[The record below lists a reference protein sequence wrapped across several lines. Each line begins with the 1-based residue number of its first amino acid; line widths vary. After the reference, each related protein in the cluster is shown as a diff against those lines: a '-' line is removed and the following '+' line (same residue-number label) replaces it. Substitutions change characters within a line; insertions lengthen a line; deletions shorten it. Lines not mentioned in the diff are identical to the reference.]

1 MVATCRKIGVFGGN
15 PVADKPEEPSL
26 AEWARRMEEIMRQP
40 KPPPETGADKP
51 APVPNLTSDLS
62 RETIVANTTTT
73 TIRPFSPEAAKPQPT
88 PEKPK
93 SDFWTHADKA
103 VFGLCELLALLF
115 GLPFGDDLYHDMPLS
130 SIGGW
135 HWFYLGIAIVF
146 AVAGPMWPLIR
157 TRTWLPA
164 GAVTSLSKASLD
176 ARIWIATLLLLFLY
190 GIAPEIYNRATG
202 VHNIIQPPQKIFGPP
217 TAEQIA
223 KAAEPEIKKQ
233 VVAAT
238 ASIQKQLDQT
248 IAERDAANRKVRQLE
263 ALQSAPP
270 APPIAADGPR
280 VFTDKT
286 KEQIWNTYCEG
297 RTELQ
302 CSILMNEEKN
312 KWITLGAI
320 VELIHTGG
328 NMELSGGVICN
339 FDSQWLP
346 ALSTLRPGDHMT
358 INGQIVGF
366 NVRFFILQKCEIKSP
381 S

>member
-1 MVATCRKIGVFGGN
+1 
-15 PVADKPEEPSL
+15 VADKPEEPSL
-26 AEWARRMEEIMRQP
+26 AEWARRLEETLRRP
-40 KPPPETGADKP
+40 KPPPPETGADKP
-51 APVPNLTSDLS
+51 PSVPHVTSDLS

-93 SDFWTHADKA
+93 SDFWIYADKA

-115 GLPFGDDLYHDMPLS
+115 GLPFGDDLYHDKPIS

-157 TRTWLPA
+157 ARTWLPA

-176 ARIWIATLLLLFLY
+176 ARIWIAALLLLFLY
-190 GIAPEIYNRATG
+190 SIAPEIYNRATG
-202 VHNIIQPPQKIFGPP
+202 VHNIIQPPQEIFVSPS
-217 TAEQIA
+217 AEQIA

-248 IAERDAANRKVRQLE
+248 IAERDVANRKVQQLK
-263 ALQSAPP
+263 ALQNAPP

-286 KEQIWNTYCEG
+286 KEQIWNAYCEG

-346 ALSTLRPGDHMT
+346 ALSTLRPGDHVT